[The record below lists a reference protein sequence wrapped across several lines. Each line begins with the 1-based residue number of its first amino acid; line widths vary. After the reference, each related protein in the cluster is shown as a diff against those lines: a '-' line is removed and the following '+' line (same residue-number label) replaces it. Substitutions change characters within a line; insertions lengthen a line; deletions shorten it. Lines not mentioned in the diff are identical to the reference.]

1 MSVAQKVIRT
11 KIPARMD
18 RLPWTRWHWFVIF
31 ALGIVWILDG
41 LEVTIKGA
49 VGPSLRDS
57 LNFTTVGVAGVASIY
72 LIGAVTGALFWGY
85 LTDKFG
91 RQKLFIATI
100 SVYIVGVAGTS
111 VTGLWIFG
119 DGFEYVWFAIF
130 RFITGFGIGGEYAAI
145 NSTIDELIP
154 ARVRGWVDL
163 AINGSYWVGTMVG
176 ATLGAVYLNILPS
189 DIAFRIAF
197 GTGLVLGAGILLLR
211 FYVPESPR
219 WLLTHG
225 REEEAEQTVVEIE
238 RHVMD
243 DAEIDDLPEPDDDDA
258 IELRERRSIGF
269 IELGRTLFKLYPER
283 STVAFSLMVTQ
294 AFLYNAIF
302 FTFGLMLTTYF
313 GISNANVG
321 WFLVPFGAGNYLGPL
336 LLGKLFDTVGR
347 RTMIPLTFI
356 ISAVLTVIAG
366 LLFATGI
373 IGSAWLMTLFWVGI
387 FFFASAGASAGYL
400 TASETFPLEV
410 RAMAI
415 SFFYALPTF
424 VGGVFG
430 PILFG
435 WLISGGQ
442 RWTVFWGYLLGAA
455 LMAAGG
461 IIHRVWGVE
470 AAQRGLESIAM
481 PLSVE
486 EAQGDE
492 TGRAEL
498 DGPAGLDIADPQAV
512 RRFQRDHGL
521 DADGRIG
528 PATSASLRTVARA
541 EDAPESALTVVDVTD
556 TDDVRRFQAEF
567 GLVPDGVV
575 GAETR
580 GAILAAE
587 RRSVVNP
594 EDPETVKRF
603 QRTHLLADDGRIGS
617 QTRAAL
623 RAVRAEQTGAPEE
636 TIEPDPLDRDSIER
650 FQRACGLAADGVI
663 GPETRGAIRSERAR
677 RLRGDGGD
685 DGTSG
690 DVRDAVVQRSHFGVD
705 PVDGESVARFQRE
718 IGLDDDGCIGPETR
732 RALRRAPH
740 LLLDI
745 DPTDHE
751 SIERFQAAH
760 DLDVDGVIGPETQAV
775 LRTLQQRLSEVGQDE
790 EEDDGDVEKPGGLL
804 AFDPADR
811 EAVERFQR
819 QHGLQVD
826 GCIGPLTQAA
836 LRAAMADQEQELMA
850 RPARRRERP
859 SPTGMRPR
867 RALFSGMPLA
877 SSLPE
882 SDHQLESELD
892 DAVEALRR
900 KGPMSRQALANEI
913 NARLWGPG
921 RLRYVLRAGEEAGVL
936 RRSGRD
942 RWSAA

>member
-1 MSVAQKVIRT
+1 MTVAQKVITT

-18 RLPWTRWHWFVIF
+18 RLPWTRWHWFVVF
-31 ALGIVWILDG
+31 ALGIVWVLDG

-100 SVYIVGVAGTS
+100 AVYVVGVTGTS

-119 DGFEYVWFAIF
+119 DGFEYVWFAVF
-130 RFITGFGIGGEYAAI
+130 RFITGFGIGGEYSAI

-163 AINGSYWVGTMVG
+163 AINGSYWVGTMAG

-189 DIAFRIAF
+189 DLAFRFAF
-197 GTGLVLGAGILLLR
+197 GTGFLLGVGILLLR

-225 REEEAEQTVVEIE
+225 REEEAERTVAEIE
-238 RHVMD
+238 RNVMD
-243 DAEIDDLPEPDDDDA
+243 DADIDDLPEPDDDDA

-313 GISNANVG
+313 GVSNANVG

-347 RTMIPLTFI
+347 RTMIPLTFLT
-356 ISAVLTVIAG
+356 SAALTVIAG
-366 LLFATGI
+366 LLFATGV

-424 VGGVFG
+424 IGGVFG

-435 WLISGGQ
+435 WLISGGE
-442 RWTVFWGYLLGAA
+442 RWTVFWGYLVGAA
-455 LMAAGG
+455 LMATGG

-486 EAQGDE
+486 EAKGDE

-498 DGPAGLDIADPQAV
+498 GGPAGVDIADPQAV
-512 RRFQRDHGL
+512 RRFQREHGL
-521 DADGRIG
+521 EPDGRLG
-528 PATSASLRTVARA
+528 PATSASLRTVAA
-541 EDAPESALTVVDVTD
+541 ADDAPESALTVVDVTNS
-556 TDDVRRFQAEF
+556 DDVRRFQAEY
-567 GLVPDGVV
+567 GLVPDGIV
-575 GAETR
+575 GPETR
-580 GAILAAE
+580 GAMLAAE
-587 RRSVVNP
+587 RRRVV
-594 EDPETVKRF
+594 DPDDANAIRRF
-603 QRTHLLADDGRIGS
+603 QRTHLLADDGVIGP

-623 RAVRAEQTGAPEE
+623 RAVRAEQTGAPDE
-636 TIEPDPLDRDSIER
+636 TIEPDPLDRESIER

-663 GPETRGAIRSERAR
+663 GPETRGAIRAERAR
-677 RLRGDGGD
+677 RLRSDQ
-685 DGTSG
+685 
-690 DVRDAVVQRSHFGVD
+690 RDAERTREAIVQRSHFGVD
-705 PVDGESVARFQRE
+705 PADAQSVARFQRE
-718 IGLDDDGCIGPETR
+718 VGLEDDGCIGPRTR

-745 DPTDHE
+745 DPTDE
-751 SIERFQAAH
+751 QAVERFQAAH
-760 DLDVDGVIGPETQAV
+760 DLEVDGVIGPETQAV
-775 LRTLQQRLSEVGQDE
+775 LRTLQRQLGEVGQDE
-790 EEDDGDVEKPGGLL
+790 EQDDDDEPEKPGGLL

-819 QHGLQVD
+819 EHGLQVD
-826 GCIGPLTQAA
+826 GRVGPLTQAA
-836 LRAAMADQEQELMA
+836 LRAAMADKEQELMA
-850 RPARRRERP
+850 RPAHRRTGRPPAGVRRRN
-859 SPTGMRPR
+859 

-877 SSLPE
+877 SSLPAVDRE
-882 SDHQLESELD
+882 LETELD
-892 DAVEALRR
+892 DTVEALRR
-900 KGPMSRQALANEI
+900 RGPMSRRALAQEI

-921 RLRYVLRAGEEAGVL
+921 RLRYVLRIGEEAGVL